1 MKGCSHRRFAVTAGF
16 ILCGH
21 ALGLAFLSLFR
32 LLQYAALRGM
42 AAPTDCSVWPAFMRG
57 LWLDNVFASAV
68 VALPAMVL
76 LVAACFGAYQRVLR
90 KAFVWWMS
98 VFYTIMFALSAA
110 NIPYFHYFFKT
121 INSGI
126 FAWFG
131 YAGTTAGMVAGER
144 SYLIYIVAFAIAVI
158 VFVRLLILLRRKAD
172 TLIAQ
177 AASCRRSHTAV
188 AMESVATLLFAGL
201 IVLGIRGHAQT
212 DMAPVKVSQAYY
224 CTDPFLN
231 QLAIPPVFNVVT
243 SLLDDMK
250 RDNAPLNLMADSE
263 AVAATR
269 ESLGIEGRADSSFV
283 LRRRVTADEQ
293 TVSKRNVVIILME
306 SMSADLMQTFG
317 QKRRLTPTLDSL
329 FAHSLAFTNCYS
341 AGIHT
346 NNGITATLYSFPAL
360 MRRNVMKGTVT
371 PRRSGIPTVLAEYGY
386 RNLFF
391 MPHESQY
398 DNMNAYFRTNGYSD
412 IYSQDDYPAEEVVN
426 TFGVSDHFLFDFA
439 LRTINAKA
447 ASRQP
452 FMATI
457 LTVSNHPPYVIP
469 DFFHPKSADKEDQ
482 IVEYV
487 DWAVGDFLAK
497 ARRESWYSNTVFVLL
512 GDHGKLLGDNAD
524 SELPQSLNHIPLI
537 MFGAGVPQ
545 KHVEGMAS
553 QVDVMPTLLGLL
565 GMSYYYDGFG
575 YDLLRQDRGMVQ
587 YTSDDQIVAR
597 DSSRCLIYNHSTG
610 RADCYL
616 VEPNWR
622 LRKTRMSSDFEP
634 FRRFALSTEQTADF
648 VYRREH

>member
-98 VFYTIMFALSAA
+98 VFYAIMFALSAA

-243 SLLDDMK
+243 SLIDDMK

-269 ESLGIEGRADSSFV
+269 ESLGIEGRADSAFV

-360 MRRNVMKGTVT
+360 MRRNVMKREGSQGQNKTFV
-371 PRRSGIPTVLAEYGY
+371 VALKLA
-386 RNLFF
+386 
-391 MPHESQY
+391 Q
-398 DNMNAYFRTNGYSD
+398 
-412 IYSQDDYPAEEVVN
+412 
-426 TFGVSDHFLFDFA
+426 FDF
-439 LRTINAKA
+439 LKRTAAHTVPILLLDDIFDKLDAK
-447 ASRQP
+447 R
-452 FMATI
+452 
-457 LTVSNHPPYVIP
+457 V
-469 DFFHPKSADKEDQ
+469 EQ
-482 IVEYV
+482 IVRLV
-487 DWAVGDFLAK
+487 SG
-497 ARRESWYSNTVFVLL
+497 
-512 GDHGKLLGDNAD
+512 
-524 SELPQSLNHIPLI
+524 
-537 MFGAGVPQ
+537 
-545 KHVEGMAS
+545 
-553 QVDVMPTLLGLL
+553 
-565 GMSYYYDGFG
+565 DGFG
-575 YDLLRQDRGMVQ
+575 QILITDTNRDHLDSILHSCSFDYKIFEVENGEITEREC
-587 YTSDDQIVAR
+587 SDA
-597 DSSRCLIYNHSTG
+597 
-610 RADCYL
+610 
-616 VEPNWR
+616 
-622 LRKTRMSSDFEP
+622 K
-634 FRRFALSTEQTADF
+634 
-648 VYRREH
+648 